1 MKKTMA
7 ASLFLALAALSA
19 AAQANNQKSFD
30 LMKSL
35 IGTWEGKAGDMGK
48 ASVSY
53 KLTAGGSALMSE
65 IQSQKDGKSEDMIS
79 MIHMDGGR
87 VLLTHYCAAGNQ
99 PRMQASLS
107 SDGKTITFDFVDV
120 TNMSNSQPGHM
131 QRVVFTFIDDNHHTE
146 EWHFSISGEEMVE
159 KFDLQRKA

>member
-1 MKKTMA
+1 MKKTIA
-7 ASLFLALAALSA
+7 VSLFLALAALSA

-35 IGTWEGKAGDMGK
+35 IGTWEGKAGDMGT

-65 IQSQKDGKSEDMIS
+65 IQSEKDGKSEDMIS

-99 PRMQASLS
+99 PRMQANVS
-107 SDGKTITFDFVDV
+107 SDGKTITFDFVDG

-131 QRVVFTFIDDNHHTE
+131 KRVVFTFIDQNHHTE
-146 EWHFSISGEEMVE
+146 EWHFAISGKEMVK
-159 KFDLQRKA
+159 KFELQRKA